1 MGKTVNFKPLGNRVL
16 AKPVS
21 AEDKTTGGII
31 IPDTA
36 KEKPQKAEVVAVG
49 NGTEG
54 HEMTVKPG
62 DVIVYGKFAGTE
74 IELNDEQYLIL
85 NEDDIYGI
93 V

>member
-74 IELNDEQYLIL
+74 IELNEEQYLIL